1 MRRINDRGQLG
12 VRGFALLTVFFVF
25 FLTLMALVDPFIE
38 VLDEARGNAFL
49 NCPGTPNFNQSD
61 FDDDD
66 TGDKLT
72 KRGTC
77 FITGLGMV
85 WFIGAF
91 LLASSMWLI
100 KNWIKQ

>member
-49 NCPGTPNFNQSD
+49 NCPGTPN
-61 FDDDD
+61 
-66 TGDKLT
+66 L
-72 KRGTC
+72 
-77 FITGLGMV
+77 
-85 WFIGAF
+85 
-91 LLASSMWLI
+91 
-100 KNWIKQ
+100 